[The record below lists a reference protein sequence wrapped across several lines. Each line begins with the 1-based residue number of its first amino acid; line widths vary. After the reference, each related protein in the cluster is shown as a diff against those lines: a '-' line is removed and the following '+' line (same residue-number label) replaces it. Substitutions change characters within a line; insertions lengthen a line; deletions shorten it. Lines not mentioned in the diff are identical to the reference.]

1 MITALTLLAK
11 ASVLLALVWLMLST
25 VGRRASAAMRH
36 ECWTLAAIGLLLL
49 PILTF
54 ALPAW
59 TVGRFA
65 TAPRIFAPITHLE
78 TSPRDVASTTS
89 STPAGANVLSQR
101 RAAARALLTWPVAL
115 GAMYAIGLLL
125 LLTRLAWQMGKV
137 RRLWRAAI
145 PVDAGWSALLAECA
159 RELGIQRPVRL
170 LRTAARTMPT
180 AVGILDETVLIPSN
194 ANSWSADRRR
204 AVMLHELA
212 HVERRDCLTQ
222 MIASVACI
230 LYWPHPAVWWMA
242 RRLRV
247 ERELAC
253 DDLVLS
259 VGTSP
264 REYAGHLLDIAY
276 ALQTRFAPA
285 LTVSMA
291 NPRQLERRMLA
302 LLDASRNR
310 ATPHV
315 RSRFAMALLGAAL
328 IGAVAAAT
336 VSASD
341 AGSPVVTPLR
351 GATAAFSKADAAEPG
366 QASSAGT
373 TLRPGMWEI
382 RPVTERGQVHLQ
394 MRDQRGFHGHNID
407 IDRLSGLAP
416 SLLTGA
422 GGVTGFSIR
431 HDAGTFTFE
440 GTFRDGVG
448 SGTFTFTPDN
458 GFAQLMVA
466 RGYDRPATNQLAT
479 LARQDVGIAFLDELV
494 AQGYLRSTL
503 AQLLRAVEHGID
515 SGYLRD
521 MGNLGYR
528 VGTIDTLI
536 DMRDHGV
543 SPQYVQGMV
552 AEGLTGLSA
561 SELIKARDHG
571 VSPEYVADMRQLGL
585 PLLTLDALI
594 NARDHG
600 VSAEYVRNMR
610 DEGFALT
617 ADELIRARD
626 HGVSV
631 GYVRDMRGLG
641 YRLRLDQL
649 IWARDHGVS
658 AEYVRALRRLG
669 YQTLTID
676 ALITLRDHGVNPG
689 YIEEL
694 ASIGYQGLTVEEL
707 VSLRDH
713 GVSPGEVRRANARAG
728 NRLPVARL
736 LQLADG
742 GWRQSRQELRF
753 TSRLSSLL

>member
-25 VGRRASAAMRH
+25 AGRRASAAMRH
-36 ECWTLAAIGLLLL
+36 ECWTLAAVGLLLL

-59 TVGRFA
+59 TIVRLA
-65 TAPRIFAPITHLE
+65 IPPRTVSVPITNLE
-78 TSPRDVASTTS
+78 TSPRDVAP
-89 STPAGANVLSQR
+89 STPAAPVGTDVPSR
-101 RAAARALLTWPVAL
+101 RGAAARALMTWPVAL
-115 GAMYAIGLLL
+115 GAMYAIGVLM
-125 LLTRLAWQMGKV
+125 LLTRLAWQM
-137 RRLWRAAI
+137 AI
-145 PVDAGWSALLAECA
+145 VISFGRGGSEDPPLQREAMPVDAGWSALLAECA

-170 LRTAARTMPT
+170 LRTTARTMPT
-180 AVGILDETVLIPSN
+180 AFGILDEAVIIPSH
-194 ANSWSADRRR
+194 ADSWPADRRR

-212 HVERRDCLTQ
+212 HIERRDCLTQ
-222 MIASVACI
+222 MIASMACI

-264 REYAGHLLDIAY
+264 RDYAGHLLDIAY

-315 RSRFAMALLGAAL
+315 RSRLAVALLGAAL
-328 IGAVAAAT
+328 VGAVAAAT
-336 VSASD
+336 VTASD
-341 AGSPVVTPLR
+341 EG
-351 GATAAFSKADAAEPG
+351 AAFSEADSGEPAQAAP
-366 QASSAGT
+366 SAGT
-373 TLRPGMWEI
+373 ALRPGMWEI

-440 GTFRDGVG
+440 GVFRNGVG

-458 GFAQLMVA
+458 GFAQMMVA
-466 RGYDRPATNQLAT
+466 RGYDRPTTSQLAM
-479 LARQDVGIAFLDELV
+479 LARQDVGIAFLDELI
-494 AQGYLRSTL
+494 AQGYQRSTL
-503 AQLLRAVEHGID
+503 AQIVRAVEHGID
-515 SGYLRD
+515 SEYLRD
-521 MGNLGYR
+521 MGKLGYR
-528 VGTIDTLI
+528 MGTIDTLI
-536 DMRDHGV
+536 DLRDHGV
-543 SPQYVQGMV
+543 SPQYVQGMA

-561 SELIKARDHG
+561 PELIRARDHG
-571 VSPEYVADMRQLGL
+571 VTPQYIQDMGQVGL
-585 PLLTLDALI
+585 RLIRLDALV

-600 VSAEYVRNMR
+600 VSAEYVRGMAE
-610 DEGFALT
+610 EGFTLT
-617 ADELIRARD
+617 VDELVRARD

-631 GYVRDMRGLG
+631 EYLRDMRGLG

-649 IWARDHGVS
+649 IGRATMAS
-658 AEYVRALRRLG
+658 APNTCG
-669 YQTLTID
+669 T
-676 ALITLRDHGVNPG
+676 
-689 YIEEL
+689 
-694 ASIGYQGLTVEEL
+694 
-707 VSLRDH
+707 
-713 GVSPGEVRRANARAG
+713 
-728 NRLPVARL
+728 
-736 LQLADG
+736 
-742 GWRQSRQELRF
+742 
-753 TSRLSSLL
+753 

>member
-1 MITALTLLAK
+1 MTTALTLLAK
-11 ASVLLALVWLMLST
+11 ASVLLALVWLMLWIA
-25 VGRRASAAMRH
+25 GRRRSAAMRH
-36 ECWTLAAIGLLLL
+36 ECWTLAAAGLLLL

-59 TVGRFA
+59 TVARFA
-65 TAPRIFAPITHLE
+65 TPRVSASITNLE
-78 TSPRDVASTTS
+78 TSPRDVAS
-89 STPAGANVLSQR
+89 STGSPPVGAKVRLERS
-101 RAAARALLTWPVAL
+101 AAASALMMWPAAL
-115 GAMYAIGLLL
+115 GALYAIGALL
-125 LLTRLAWQMGKV
+125 LLTRLAWQMGTV
-137 RRLWRAAI
+137 RRLWHEAI

-170 LRTAARTMPT
+170 LRTAAQTMPT
-180 AVGILDETVLIPSN
+180 ASGIFEATVIIPSN
-194 ANSWSADRRR
+194 ADSWSADRRR

-222 MIASVACI
+222 MVASVACA

-242 RRLRV
+242 HRLRV

-264 REYAGHLLDIAY
+264 RDYAGHLLDIAY
-276 ALQTRFAPA
+276 ALRTTFAPA
-285 LTVSMA
+285 LSVSMA
-291 NPRQLERRMLA
+291 SPRQLERRMLA

-310 ATPHV
+310 TTPHL
-315 RSRFAMALLGAAL
+315 RSRLAVALLGAAL
-328 IGAVAAAT
+328 VGAIAAAT
-336 VSASD
+336 VSATD
-341 AGSPVVTPLR
+341 AVDSSSTGWPGTTSALPEADPGEPAQATP
-351 GATAAFSKADAAEPG
+351 
-366 QASSAGT
+366 SAGT
-373 TLRPGMWEI
+373 ALRPGMWEI
-382 RPVTERGQVHLQ
+382 RPVTERGQVHLR
-394 MRDQRGFHGHNID
+394 MRDERGFHGHNID

-416 SLLTGA
+416 SLLTGP

-440 GTFRDGVG
+440 GTFRNGVG

-458 GFAQLMVA
+458 GFAQTMVA
-466 RGYDRPATNQLAT
+466 RGYDRPTTNQLAT

-494 AQGYLRSTL
+494 TQGYSRSTL

-543 SPQYVQGMV
+543 SPQYVQGMA

-561 SELIKARDHG
+561 WDLIRARDHG

-600 VSAEYVRNMR
+600 VSAEYVRGMR

-617 ADELIRARD
+617 DDELVRARD

-631 GYVRDMRGLG
+631 QYVRDMRSFG

-649 IWARDHGVS
+649 ISARDHGVG
-658 AEYVRALRRLG
+658 AQYVREFRGLG

-676 ALITLRDHGVNPG
+676 ELIRLRDHGINPG
-689 YIEEL
+689 YVDEL
-694 ASIGYQGLTVEEL
+694 ARIGYARLTVDEL

-713 GVSPGEVRRANARAG
+713 GVSPGEIRRANARAG
-728 NRLPVARL
+728 TRLPVARL

-742 GWRQSRQELRF
+742 GWRPSRQELRVAPRL
-753 TSRLSSLL
+753 TSLV